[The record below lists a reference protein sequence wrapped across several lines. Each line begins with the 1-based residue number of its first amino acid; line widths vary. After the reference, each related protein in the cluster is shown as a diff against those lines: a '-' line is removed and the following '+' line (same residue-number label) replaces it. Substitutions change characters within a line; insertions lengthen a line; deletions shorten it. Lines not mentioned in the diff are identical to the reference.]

1 MAQSSRTISSIFKSR
16 QILLKLL
23 SAQGYDIKD
32 YEEFNVNDVHV
43 MFNNSQLDML
53 MSTTEDRDTKK
64 KIYVKYHLA
73 KTLPRQNINEY
84 IDDLFNLEQIL
95 TKGDTL
101 MIIIKQEPH
110 EPLLNILNQIWEQD
124 GIFII
129 VYNLERLQFNILEH
143 EYVPKHVIMNETEIT
158 EMKTR
163 YNIKNLTELP
173 EISRYDPVAI
183 AIGMRPGDVCKIIRT
198 SKTAITSNYYRICS
212 Q

>member
-43 MFNNSQLDML
+43 MYNNSQLDML